1 MKSGKA
7 ISTIALLSLVAVPAG
22 FAHIINLESG
32 LKFQYSAELVE
43 VSPVIDGILNDT
55 PWHETGIPGKME
67 QEVIY
72 DEQWQE
78 SSDFTGLF
86 TGVWRSGFL
95 YIAVQL
101 TDDHVENFGAKLS
114 EKDHLVV
121 YLDPDHSGHKSDL
134 YRYDLPVGED
144 ERQSFVPPLRSVAWG
159 DDGLSCELMFYL
171 GDIAEKGN
179 SVGFWIYYN
188 DVDNG
193 RLEHRISWG
202 PPGYTYDDLSL
213 PDLVFT
219 AKLKPHSN
227 QKILQWGRIKS
238 FYY

>member
-1 MKSGKA
+1 MKPKKW
-7 ISTIALLSLVAVPAG
+7 ISTTTILLLVAASVS
-22 FAHIINLESG
+22 FAHIIDSETG
-32 LKFQYSAELVE
+32 LNFRYNAELVE
-43 VSPVIDGILNDT
+43 VSPVIDGVLNDT
-55 PWHETGIPGKME
+55 PWHESGILGEME

-72 DEQWQE
+72 DLQWQE

-101 TDDHVENFGAKLS
+101 SDDHVENHGAKLS
-114 EKDHLVV
+114 QKDHLVV
-121 YLDPDHSGHKSDL
+121 YLDADHSGHKSEL

-144 ERQSFVPPLRSVAWG
+144 ERQPFAPPLRAVAWG
-159 DDGLSCELMFYL
+159 DDGQSCELMFYL
-171 GDIAEKGN
+171 GDIAEKG
-179 SVGFWIYYN
+179 STVGFWICYN

-202 PPGYTYDDLSL
+202 PPGYTDNNLSL

-219 AKLKPHSN
+219 AKLKPNTN

>member
-1 MKSGKA
+1 MKLGKL
-7 ISTIALLSLVAVPAG
+7 ISTTAILLLTAVTVG
-22 FAHIINLESG
+22 YTHIIDLESG
-32 LKFQYSAELVE
+32 LNFRYNAELVE
-43 VSPVIDGILNDT
+43 VSPVIDGVLNDT
-55 PWHETGIPGKME
+55 PWHETGTPGKME
-67 QEVIY
+67 QEVVY
-72 DEQWQE
+72 DQQWQE
-78 SSDFTGLF
+78 SSDFTGWF

-101 TDDHVENFGAKLS
+101 TDDHVENHGAKLS
-114 EKDHLVV
+114 QKDHLVV
-121 YLDPDHSGHKSDL
+121 YLDPNHSGHKSEL
-134 YRYDLPVGED
+134 YRYDLRLGED
-144 ERQSFVPPLRSVAWG
+144 ERQSFAPPLAAVAWG
-159 DDGLSCELMFYL
+159 DDGQSCELMFNL

-179 SVGFWIYYN
+179 TVGFWIYYN

-202 PPGYTYDDLSL
+202 PPGYTDSNLSL

-219 AKLKPHSN
+219 SKLKPNTN

>member
-1 MKSGKA
+1 MKLGNL
-7 ISTIALLSLVAVPAG
+7 ISTAVILSLAAVSGG
-22 FAHIINLESG
+22 FAHITDPESG
-32 LKFQYSAELVE
+32 LKFQYYAELVE
-43 VSPVIDGILNDT
+43 VSPVIDGVLDDT
-55 PWHETGIPGKME
+55 PWHETGLPAKME
-67 QEVIY
+67 QEANY

-101 TDDHVENFGAKLS
+101 TDDHVENHGAKLS
-114 EKDHLVV
+114 EKDHLVI
-121 YLDPDHSGHKSDL
+121 YLDPDHSGHKSEL

-144 ERQSFVPPLRSVAWG
+144 DQQLFVPPLRSVAWG
-159 DDGLSCELMFYL
+159 DDGQSCELMFSL

-179 SVGFWIYYN
+179 SIGFWIYYN

-193 RLEHRISWG
+193 RMEHQISWG
-202 PPGYTYDDLSL
+202 PPGYTDDNLSL

-219 AKLKPHSN
+219 AKLKPNTN